1 MLTTTKAFFL
11 MRLNDHIQ
19 YLKNVEKRL
28 KGENDFTGSNHHECK
43 LGKWLYGEGSIEVA
57 KLKNKKAQE
66 VFDSLFE
73 PHQRFHEASSQA
85 LEKYYAGDIQG
96 AHQAIT
102 DMHVFSRIITQKL
115 LQLDAMS

>member
-1 MLTTTKAFFL
+1 MLTTKAFFL

-19 YLKNVEKRL
+19 YLKNIEKRL
-28 KGENDFTGSNHHECK
+28 TGENDFAGSSHRECK
-43 LGKWLYGEGSIEVA
+43 LGKWLYGEGILEIA
-57 KLKNKKAQE
+57 GLKNPKAQE
-66 VFDSLFE
+66 IFESLFE
-73 PHQRFHEASSQA
+73 PHQHFHEASAQA
-85 LEKYYAGDIQG
+85 IEKYQAGDTQG

>member
-1 MLTTTKAFFL
+1 MSTKPKAFFL

-19 YLKNVEKRL
+19 YLKKIEKRL
-28 KGENDFTGSNHHECK
+28 KEENDFAGSSYKECK
-43 LGKWLYGEGSIEVA
+43 LGKWLYGEGGHEVA
-57 KLKNKKAQE
+57 CLNNKEAQE
-66 VFDSLFE
+66 IFDSLFE

-85 LEKYYAGDIQG
+85 LERYQSGDASG

-102 DMHVFSRIITQKL
+102 EMYIFSRIITQKL